1 MIDRSILTHL
11 THFSPR
17 GSNIENTILGW
28 FKRTLQT
35 FAVLYTAESQDNTRW
50 LVQTVDTFFCAA
62 CVASPNAAA
71 HTRLTSVMPE
81 FHACTQMEDTILVRC
96 KRGTDVNVIINFVQ
110 DRGPNLHRSS
120 TTAHPRG
127 SREETM
133 LGTDAQ
139 GATIEGNAIT
149 HSSQTQGCELWGMV
163 DQGRMIKIGD
173 VATLLEIDCDEVS
186 TKSR

>member
-1 MIDRSILTHL
+1 M
-11 THFSPR
+11 
-17 GSNIENTILGW
+17 
-28 FKRTLQT
+28 RTLYRDDLKGCCKRLQ
-35 FAVLYTAESQDNTRW
+35 FYT
-50 LVQTVDTFFCAA
+50 VQNLKAIRGGPSNRRHIFCVA
-62 CVASPNAAA
+62 CVAERSST
-71 HTRLTSVMPE
+71 HTSIVPE

-96 KRGTDVNVIINFVQ
+96 KRGTDAKVIINFVE
-110 DRGPNLHRSS
+110 DRGLNLHGSS
-120 TTAHPRG
+120 TTTHTRA

-173 VATLLEIDCDEVS
+173 VATLLEIDCDEAS